1 MSLKYRAYGA
11 LKNMKK
17 FFRNS
22 CLRLA
27 CVATALLLSAPAGAD
42 TWFNAPITVLPSST
56 AATTL
61 NSPLI
66 IGVDSASISTS
77 TAKTSFNGGPALP
90 LEAFYLGSRINPLE
104 TDIRTGTGN
113 QNWTLIAD
121 SIAAPGATISWPA
134 NLATTYSGFMSTSSG
149 TRTLILSSQAGMQVD
164 MLTTTSATLAT
175 GTYNIA
181 LGFIGNAAP
190 TAVADTV
197 SALTAQPMTIHP
209 LTNDYDSDA
218 GDTFTI
224 ASIYYGATTI
234 TATGTPLTTEKGT
247 ATISADRT
255 TITYTSIAGYAGAD
269 SFQYTIADIHGQPS
283 TLAAIDVTVAGAYGT
298 RSHAAYIT
306 TGTNLTVDLTVYY
319 TGSYSSISL
328 TENLPVQSGAVGFMY
343 ASNSIKLNGVMP
355 STDGGA
361 TPSWEPTLSGNVL
374 TFVPTTVPAS
384 PFTISYDIVIDAG
397 EPTGNIK
404 TFENG
409 GILLNGSVAAYF
421 PETSFRIGS
430 PYHSADYSPMDWKIS
445 LTEITRV
452 INLYK
457 GNGYHTDATTGDG
470 FAPGTGAITAGY
482 HSADYA
488 PKDGKISLTEITRI
502 INLYKGNGYHADA
515 TTADGYAPGPTP

>member
-1 MSLKYRAYGA
+1 M
-11 LKNMKK
+11 NT
-17 FFRNS
+17 FFSNS
-22 CLRLA
+22 CISLA
-27 CVATALLLSAPAGAD
+27 CAVAALLLSTPAGAD

-77 TAKTSFNGGPALP
+77 TAKTSFGGPVLP

-113 QNWTLIAD
+113 QDWTLIAD

-247 ATISADRT
+247 ATISTDRT

-298 RSHAAYIT
+298 RTHAAYVT
-306 TGTNLTVDLTVYY
+306 TGTTLTVDLKVYY
-319 TGSYSSISL
+319 TGSYSSIGL
-328 TENLPVQSGAVGFMY
+328 TDNLPVQSGTVAFAY
-343 ASNSIKLNGVMP
+343 ASKSIKLNGVMP
-355 STDGGA
+355 STDGGT

-374 TFVPTTVPAS
+374 TFALPTVPAS
-384 PFTISYDIVIDAG
+384 PITISYDLLIDAG
-397 EPTGNIK
+397 EPTGNVK
-404 TFENG
+404 TFDNG
-409 GILLNGSVAAYF
+409 EIFLNGSAVTTF
-421 PETSFRIGS
+421 PNTSITIGS
-430 PYHSADYSPMDWKIS
+430 PYHSADYLLSDGKTLGHDNKIGIK
-445 LTEITRV
+445 EVIRV
-452 INLYK
+452 INFYK
-457 GNGYHTDATTGDG
+457 ANGYHTDPAGIDGFAIGTGTITSYHSADYLLSDGKTLGHDGKIGIKEVIRVINFYKANGYHTDPAGGDG
-470 FAPGTGAITAGY
+470 FAPG
-482 HSADYA
+482 A
-488 PKDGKISLTEITRI
+488 P
-502 INLYKGNGYHADA
+502 
-515 TTADGYAPGPTP
+515 